1 MCRTLFGT
9 VARTVFVTVLSLAG
23 VGTLWAQDYGGL
35 SVDTKFSPG
44 EVGYYYV
51 NMPATGTKEV
61 TVPDGVLSFK
71 VYDDGGKDGNVF
83 DQREAENPIPGDYSL
98 NCNGYLKLTAPEG
111 YLLKLSGMIRIEA
124 EQAGGEDYLTV
135 FDGADTGETARRLID
150 RLCSTPY
157 DGSEPENEGQY
168 DDWPRKE
175 SVKPVVS
182 TGRVITLYFYSDDFN
197 CVEGLDLVVTLV
209 PEGQTFSISSTEVTG
224 GAVTAQAEAKPH
236 DEVALTAQPE
246 TGYMLAAVSV
256 KDGDGFDVELA
267 DGLLWY
273 SPAQS
278 TTFHMPADEVTVT
291 PTFTNTWTA
300 EGGLYINMPWKGT
313 RTAVI
318 PAGVRSF
325 KVYDDGGEGGN
336 AHIGVEHPDNGGNYR
351 NNCDGYLELIA
362 PEGYVLR
369 LSGTITTEDF
379 RTYTNIPGVHETDWL
394 DVYDGTS
401 TSDKLL
407 NKVHGI
413 DYDKPFEISTVTTS
427 AERMTLY
434 FHSSESWVSEGLDL
448 KVEVIPVESAKHLV
462 KISAAA
468 GGTVTS
474 NVTKEQKGNVVTLTV
489 TPDEGYVLS
498 SLDVVDDWGQPVS
511 LAGDTVWYS
520 TGTPPSF
527 VMPVHGVTVIPH
539 FTSQLTAEGGL
550 SVNMPLANLKTITI
564 PAGVQSFKVYDSD
577 DNNCANPRRRSSFMQ
592 LTAPEDN
599 VFKLSIQ
606 DVSGWDQ
613 DISVYDGSYEDRE
626 NAPLL
631 IDNIPSYWNDEG
643 ERLEEPDEQTT
654 VYSTNRTMT
663 IMYSGYPCTSSF
675 EFLVTLV
682 DASDAHAV
690 KLTTVEGGN
699 VQASATSA
707 KVGTPV
713 TLTVSTD
720 EGYLLTGI
728 DVIDAHGD
736 RRIPTNVLHCF
747 ADDNTATFIMP
758 VADVT
763 VTPHFTKNLTADGGL
778 YINLP
783 KTGTLDVAIP
793 AGVQSFKVYDDG
805 GEGGTNVFND
815 NQKGL
820 WYSFECD
827 GYLKLTAPEG
837 YVLQLSGQ
845 ITLEEDWDY
854 LTVYDGDVDGHK
866 LIDSYTSFPD
876 DDVDETAP
884 TCDITTTASTGRTM
898 TIHMTTDD
906 EFCFAGLDL
915 TVTLIDASQQHDIA
929 IQQSTGGTVEADV
942 DKAPAGT
949 PVKLTVTPDRG
960 YALSEISVAD
970 IYGNELPL
978 LNEIVLA
985 TQAGTATFIMPV
997 YDVTIT
1003 PRFTNQPTAEG
1014 GLFVNMPKTGTKSIA
1029 VPHEIHSFKVFDDGG
1044 KIGKYSNFCDG
1055 YLELTAPEGYKLQLS
1070 GTISSEPNYDYLT
1083 VFDGD
1088 KDSSRLIDKAS
1099 SKFNN
1104 NDNNVMDEL
1113 PPVTSSGRKMTLHLY
1128 SDGYNVYD
1136 GLDLTVTLVPDED
1149 LAHTIVINNTTGG
1162 RVTYTGDNQT
1172 IDENVL
1178 LTFEVDEGYVLSDIQ
1193 VVDFYGNPL
1202 QVYWT
1207 DEQYLKNT
1215 LESYGYSYDESFDF
1229 SKSRMGAIDFDM
1241 PGSDAFVTPIF
1252 SQAKTA
1258 EGGLYV
1264 NMPWGGSKH
1273 VYLPADVTSLKV
1285 YDDGGEGRIGL
1296 NPVNDEVETE
1306 IIGSANYG
1314 NDCDGYLQLTAPEG
1328 YVLQLSGTIF
1338 LEAYCDF
1345 LTVFDGDENSRKLI
1359 DEISSNYNYVDD
1371 VDVMTELPTVTSSG
1385 RSMTLHLSTDGSVNY
1400 DGLDLTVTLLPAVT
1414 LLDNDSESDTKNADV
1429 MAAAQE
1435 METPYAV
1442 VLKDRQM
1449 TKNGEWNTLCLPFGV
1464 TDGDEDDELSFT
1476 GTPLE
1481 GAIVRELDADNS
1493 NLSAD
1498 GVLTLTFKDAE
1509 RIEAGKPYIVKWTV
1523 DGSAGENDDEVQPL
1537 MNPVFCGVNIARTEP
1552 VAVTFANAQGSACSF
1567 VGQFAPFAIDA
1578 DNQKEVLMLTTGN
1591 RIGYTASDRMLRA
1604 FRAHFDVPAVSGQA
1618 RRFVLDFGDSAQGD
1632 ATKLDDKSIRSV
1644 DNATDTW
1651 YDLQGRRLNG
1661 EPKRKGLYIKNRKK
1675 VKQNL

>member
-9 VARTVFVTVLSLAG
+9 VARTVFVTVLSLVG
-23 VGTLWAQDYGGL
+23 VSTLWAQGGL
-35 SVDTKFSPG
+35 SVDTDFSPG

-61 TVPDGVLSFK
+61 TVPGGVLSFK
-71 VYDDGGKDGNVF
+71 VYDDGGKGGHIVDSCEVE
-83 DQREAENPIPGDYSL
+83 DDPAPGDYSN

-111 YLLKLSGMIRIEA
+111 YLLKFFGMICIESD
-124 EQAGGEDYLTV
+124 QAGGKDYLTA

-150 RLCSTPY
+150 RLCSSPY
-157 DGSEPENEGQY
+157 EGGEPDNIGQY
-168 DDWPRKE
+168 DDWPRRE

-182 TGRVITLYFYSDDFN
+182 TGHVVTLYFCSDGSN
-197 CVEGLDLVVTLV
+197 RVEGLDLTVTLV
-209 PEGQTFSISSTEVTG
+209 PVGQVFSISSTEVTG

-236 DEVALTAQPE
+236 DEVTLTTQPAA
-246 TGYMLAAVSV
+246 GYMLAAVSV
-256 KDGDGFDVELA
+256 KDGDGFDVGLA

-318 PAGVRSF
+318 PSSVRSF

-336 AHIGVEHPDNGGNYR
+336 ALVRAEHPDNGGNYR
-351 NNCDGYLELIA
+351 NNCDGYLELTA
-362 PEGYVLR
+362 PEGYVLQ
-369 LSGTITTEDF
+369 LSGTISSEAFHKYSNHPDVT
-379 RTYTNIPGVHETDWL
+379 ETDWL
-394 DVYDGTS
+394 DVYDGTR

-407 NKVHGI
+407 NKVHSAKDNEPI
-413 DYDKPFEISTVTTS
+413 NINTVTSS

-434 FHSSESWVSEGLDL
+434 FHSNDSWCSDGLDL
-448 KVEVIPVESAKHLV
+448 KVEVIPSLSAKHLV

-474 NVTKEQKGNVVTLTV
+474 NVTKEQKDKVVTLTV

-550 SVNMPLANLKTITI
+550 SVDMPLPGNSQPMMTI
-564 PAGVQSFKVYDSD
+564 PAGVQSFKVYDSGYKGWYKTWL
-577 DNNCANPRRRSSFMQ
+577 Q
-592 LTAPEDN
+592 LTAPEDY
-599 VFKLSIQ
+599 VLKLTIQ
-606 DVSGWDQ
+606 DMSGRNQ
-613 DISVYDGSYEDRE
+613 YISVYDGSYEDVE
-626 NAPLL
+626 DAPILL
-631 IDNIPSYWNDEG
+631 DDIPDHWNDEG
-643 ERLEEPDEQTT
+643 ELVIDEPDEHAT
-654 VYSTNRTMT
+654 VYGTNREMT
-663 IMYSGYPCTSSF
+663 IKYYGNPDESSF

-682 DASDAHAV
+682 DARDAHTV
-690 KLTTVEGGN
+690 HLTEVEGGS

-707 KVGTPV
+707 KVGTLV
-713 TLTVSTD
+713 TLTATPD

-728 DVIDAHGD
+728 DVTDAHGD
-736 RRIPTNVLHCF
+736 RRIPKEALSWCLKDNV
-747 ADDNTATFIMP
+747 TTFIMP

-763 VTPHFTKNLTADGGL
+763 VTPHFTKTLTAEGGL
-778 YINLP
+778 YINMP
-783 KTGTLDVAIP
+783 TTGTLDVEIP
-793 AGVQSFKVYDDG
+793 AGVQSFKVYDNG
-805 GEGGTNVFND
+805 GEGGTNVEAD
-815 NQKGL
+815 MKKGPNYAL
-820 WYSFECD
+820 DSD

-845 ITLEEDWDY
+845 ITLEEDWDF
-854 LTVYDGDVDGHK
+854 LTVYDGDADSRKLVDC
-866 LIDSYTSFPD
+866 YTGFPD
-876 DDVDETAP
+876 DGDDSTAP
-884 TCDITTTASTGRTM
+884 TCDIPTMASTGRTM
-898 TIHMTTDD
+898 TLHMTSDD
-906 EFCFAGLDL
+906 EFCFA
-915 TVTLIDASQQHDIA
+915 
-929 IQQSTGGTVEADV
+929 
-942 DKAPAGT
+942 
-949 PVKLTVTPDRG
+949 
-960 YALSEISVAD
+960 
-970 IYGNELPL
+970 
-978 LNEIVLA
+978 
-985 TQAGTATFIMPV
+985 
-997 YDVTIT
+997 
-1003 PRFTNQPTAEG
+1003 
-1014 GLFVNMPKTGTKSIA
+1014 
-1029 VPHEIHSFKVFDDGG
+1029 
-1044 KIGKYSNFCDG
+1044 
-1055 YLELTAPEGYKLQLS
+1055 
-1070 GTISSEPNYDYLT
+1070 
-1083 VFDGD
+1083 
-1088 KDSSRLIDKAS
+1088 
-1099 SKFNN
+1099 
-1104 NDNNVMDEL
+1104 
-1113 PPVTSSGRKMTLHLY
+1113 
-1128 SDGYNVYD
+1128 
-1136 GLDLTVTLVPDED
+1136 
-1149 LAHTIVINNTTGG
+1149 
-1162 RVTYTGDNQT
+1162 
-1172 IDENVL
+1172 
-1178 LTFEVDEGYVLSDIQ
+1178 
-1193 VVDFYGNPL
+1193 
-1202 QVYWT
+1202 
-1207 DEQYLKNT
+1207 
-1215 LESYGYSYDESFDF
+1215 
-1229 SKSRMGAIDFDM
+1229 
-1241 PGSDAFVTPIF
+1241 
-1252 SQAKTA
+1252 
-1258 EGGLYV
+1258 
-1264 NMPWGGSKH
+1264 
-1273 VYLPADVTSLKV
+1273 
-1285 YDDGGEGRIGL
+1285 
-1296 NPVNDEVETE
+1296 
-1306 IIGSANYG
+1306 
-1314 NDCDGYLQLTAPEG
+1314 
-1328 YVLQLSGTIF
+1328 
-1338 LEAYCDF
+1338 
-1345 LTVFDGDENSRKLI
+1345 
-1359 DEISSNYNYVDD
+1359 
-1371 VDVMTELPTVTSSG
+1371 
-1385 RSMTLHLSTDGSVNY
+1385 
-1400 DGLDLTVTLLPAVT
+1400 GLDLTVTLLPAVT
-1414 LLDNDSESDTKNADV
+1414 LLDNDSESDTKNTDV

-1498 GVLTLTFKDAE
+1498 GVLTLTFKEAE

-1523 DGSAGENDDEVQPL
+1523 EGSAGENDDEVQPL
-1537 MNPVFCGVNIARTEP
+1537 INPVFCGVTIARTEP

>member
-1 MCRTLFGT
+1 M
-9 VARTVFVTVLSLAG
+9 VG
-23 VGTLWAQDYGGL
+23 VGTLWARGGL
-35 SVDTKFSPG
+35 SVDTDFSPG
-44 EVGYYYV
+44 EAGYYYV

-71 VYDDGGKDGNVF
+71 VYDDGGKGGNVF

-111 YLLKLSGMIRIEA
+111 YLLKLSGMIRIDA
-124 EQAGGEDYLTV
+124 EQSGGKDYLTV

-150 RLCSTPY
+150 RVCSTPY
-157 DGSEPENEGQY
+157 EGSEPDNDGQY

-236 DEVALTAQPE
+236 DEVTLAAQPE

-278 TTFHMPADEVTVT
+278 TTFHMPAGEVTVT

-300 EGGLYINMPWKGT
+300 EGGLYIDMPWKGT

-336 AHIGVEHPDNGGNYR
+336 ALVRVEHPDNGGNYR

-362 PEGYVLR
+362 PEGYVLQ
-369 LSGTITTEDF
+369 LSGTITTEAFHKYSNRPDV
-379 RTYTNIPGVHETDWL
+379 TETDWL

-407 NKVHGI
+407 NKVHSAKDNEPI
-413 DYDKPFEISTVTTS
+413 NISTVTSS

-434 FHSSESWVSEGLDL
+434 FHSNYSWCSDGLDL
-448 KVEVIPVESAKHLV
+448 KVEVIPSPSAKHLV

-474 NVTKEQKGNVVTLTV
+474 NVTKEQKDNVVTLTV

-805 GEGGTNVFND
+805 GEGGTNDFND

-854 LTVYDGDVDGHK
+854 LTVYDGDADSRKLVDC
-866 LIDSYTSFPD
+866 YTGFPD
-876 DDVDETAP
+876 DGDDSKAP
-884 TCDITTTASTGRTM
+884 TCDIPTMASTGRTM
-898 TIHMTTDD
+898 TLHMTSDD

-915 TVTLIDASQQHDIA
+915 TVTLVDASQQHA
-929 IQQSTGGTVEADV
+929 ITIADV
-942 DKAPAGT
+942 SNGSVQASATSALVGT
-949 PVKLTVTPDRG
+949 PVTLTVKPDPG
-960 YALSEISVAD
+960 CALSEISVTD
-970 IYGNELPL
+970 SNGKELPL
-978 LNEIVLA
+978 SDEVIM
-985 TQAGTATFIMPV
+985 TTHDGTTTFIMPV

-1003 PRFTNQPTAEG
+1003 PHFTNELTAEG
-1014 GLFVNMPKTGTKSIA
+1014 GLYVNMPWMGTRAITISSG
-1029 VPHEIHSFKVFDDGG
+1029 VHSFKVYDSGGKDGG
-1044 KIGKYSNFCDG
+1044 YRNNSDG
-1055 YLELTAPEGYKLQLS
+1055 YLELTAPEGYKLQLT
-1070 GTISSEPNYDYLT
+1070 GTIISENGCDFLT

-1088 KDSSRLIDKAS
+1088 KDSDKLIDNIS
-1099 SKFNN
+1099 SEYINGESVKT
-1104 NDNNVMDEL
+1104 EL
-1113 PPVTSSGRKMTLHLY
+1113 PTVTSSDRSMTLY
-1128 SDGYNVYD
+1128 FTTDRSVNYD
-1136 GLDLTVTLVPDED
+1136 GLDLTVTLIPDED
-1149 LAHTIVINNTTGG
+1149 LAHTIVINNSTGG
-1162 RVTYTGDNQT
+1162 RVTYNG
-1172 IDENVL
+1172 ENVPKDQNVS

-1202 QVYWT
+1202 YVYWD
-1207 DEQYLKNT
+1207 DE
-1215 LESYGYSYDESFDF
+1215 ESF
-1229 SKSRMGAIDFDM
+1229 DFDM
-1241 PGSDAFVTPIF
+1241 PGTDAFVTPIF

-1258 EGGLYV
+1258 EDGLYV
-1264 NMPWGGSKH
+1264 NMPQGGNRYVDIS
-1273 VYLPADVTSLKV
+1273 ADITSLKV
-1285 YDDGGEGRIGL
+1285 YDNGGEGGMGL
-1296 NPVNDEVETE
+1296 NPVGYFDNEDENE
-1306 IIGSANYG
+1306 INGSANYS
-1314 NDCDGYLQLTAPEG
+1314 NDCDGYLELTAPEG
-1328 YVLQLSGTIF
+1328 YVLQLSGTIL
-1338 LEAYCDF
+1338 LENECDF
-1345 LTVFDGDENSRKLI
+1345 LTVFDGDENCQMLI
-1359 DEISSNYNYVDD
+1359 NSISSDYRETDKVS
-1371 VDVMTELPTVTSSG
+1371 VLTELPTVTSSG
-1385 RSMTLHLSTDGSVNY
+1385 RSMTLYLSTDGSVNY

-1498 GVLTLTFKDAE
+1498 GVLTLTFKDAQS
-1509 RIEAGKPYIVKWTV
+1509 IEAGKPYIVKWTV

-1537 MNPVFCGVNIARTEP
+1537 INPVFCGVTIARTEP

-1591 RIGYTASDRMLRA
+1591 RIGYTASERMLRA